1 MADIIIRAKGFG
13 NAGDILVPPIS
24 MAAWE
29 MLGLRKTDFL
39 PILEILEPKLA
50 SLCDLTSI
58 N

>member
-1 MADIIIRAKGFG
+1 M
-13 NAGDILVPPIS
+13 VPPVS

-39 PILEILEPKLA
+39 PILEMLEPKLS